1 MFHAKSDPTYR
12 LNERTLKNLVKGHK
26 PLLYDKLLKGNFTKK
41 KNYEGHY
48 CRSSENDSILSLAA
62 KHFSTDL
69 TNMNQLQSFKM
80 AVCF

>member
-12 LNERTLKNLVKGHK
+12 LNERILKNLVEQHK

-41 KNYEGHY
+41 NYEGHY
-48 CRSSENDSILSLAA
+48 CRSPENVSILSLTA

-69 TNMNQLQSFKM
+69 TNTNQMQSFKL
-80 AVCF
+80 AICF